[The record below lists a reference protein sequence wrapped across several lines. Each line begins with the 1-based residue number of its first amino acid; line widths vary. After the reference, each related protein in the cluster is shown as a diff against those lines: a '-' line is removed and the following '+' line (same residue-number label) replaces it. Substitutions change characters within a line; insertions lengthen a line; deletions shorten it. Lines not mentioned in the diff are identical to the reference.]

1 MVGGISVLFELK
13 LRRTMPLPHVVH
25 THDPPPEAPSK
36 GGEGIITGRTRRWR
50 RHAAQLLL
58 PSGLRCVYA
67 AGARRDQHQFAFV
80 CSRCKAQSAS
90 AVRTSRHQLQSAG
103 TCHVHAQRSASS
115 PLILIPSIHQSP
127 RWDFVGHASAQN
139 SRHDVVRTSA

>member
-1 MVGGISVLFELK
+1 MGGISVLFERK
-13 LRRTMPLPHVVH
+13 LRRTMPLPHMH
-25 THDPPPEAPSK
+25 TSFPPAQGPK
-36 GGEGIITGRTRRWR
+36 QGRHHTITGRTRRWR

-67 AGARRDQHQFAFV
+67 AGARRDQHQYAFV
-80 CSRCKAQSAS
+80 CSRCKPQSAS

-103 TCHVHAQRSASS
+103 TCHIHAQRSASS
-115 PLILIPSIHQSP
+115 PLILIPSIYQSP
-127 RWDFVGHASAQN
+127 RWVFVGHASAQN